1 MESLPCELR
10 TILSSFLNSQENLMF
25 STCAKTNIDRY
36 YHRVQLTLPFIHYY
50 FVPHKRNIIVSN
62 HSDIDFLRQEF
73 QSKPS
78 IEKQACSFSLMNL
91 YVRNIMKYI
100 QYDHYIRMPLYPFGG
115 VQHYYTVD
123 RIGYS
128 TKSWGDPNDLSHIA
142 IKKKNPIKVSLVYHV
157 RTPSRQL
164 NLILQSPQLKALIG

>member
-10 TILSSFLNSQENLMF
+10 TILYSFLNSQDNLMF

-36 YHRVQLTLPFIHYY
+36 YHRVQLTLPFIYYY
-50 FVPHKRNIIVSN
+50 FVPHPKNIMFFNNSN
-62 HSDIDFLRQEF
+62 IQLLRQEL
-73 QSKPS
+73 QSMSP
-78 IEKQACSFSLMNL
+78 IEKNACSFSLMNMYL
-91 YVRNIMKYI
+91 RNIMEYIKYDN
-100 QYDHYIRMPLYPFGG
+100 YVSMPLYPFGG
-115 VQHYYTVD
+115 VKHYYTVD

-128 TKSWGDPNDLSHIA
+128 TKPWGDPNDTSHIA
-142 IKKKNPIKVSLVYHV
+142 IQKKFPIKVSLVYHV